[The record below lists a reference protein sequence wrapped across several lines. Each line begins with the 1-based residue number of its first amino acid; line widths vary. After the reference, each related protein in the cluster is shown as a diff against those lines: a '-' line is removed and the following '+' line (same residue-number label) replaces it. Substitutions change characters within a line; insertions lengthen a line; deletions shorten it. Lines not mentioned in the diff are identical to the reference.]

1 MATRAQ
7 LRTTLRERLEDTSG
21 APLWSDGAL
30 NEFLVGAMRTYGVT
44 FPRQATAATAVLIAG
59 NTGVA
64 LPAGVPERG
73 VVAVRDAHGRDV
85 PKATERQGRRQP
97 RR

>member
-1 MATRAQ
+1 MATRAK

-21 APLWSDGAL
+21 SPLWSDGAL
-30 NEFLVGAMRTYGVT
+30 NEYLVGALRTYGVT
-44 FPRQATAATAVLIAG
+44 FPRQYRCRVACGRSAAEG
-59 NTGVA
+59 
-64 LPAGVPERG
+64 
-73 VVAVRDAHGRDV
+73 VAVRDAHGRDV